1 MHFAQFLTGLQLMV
15 FFSCH
20 ETKWSALFKYCVMIC
35 CFRNWLQLD
44 ECRTNLIFVSTDG
57 TQQLHC
63 PKWVHCESSHNYSLL
78 RCTLRKHFGVF
89 IFRLAAASCRNEIE
103 DICSLQYFC
112 KISIT
117 VNYFNKQY
125 TRMKFQ
131 CMLCALKSSTFK
143 PEMNKKVTAHRND
156 ANHGQYFHGIYFW
169 IDLSVGV
176 VSFVVGILSNGTV
189 EHHTD

>member
-63 PKWVHCESSHNYSLL
+63 PKWVHCESSRSYSLL
-78 RCTLRKHFGVF
+78 RCSLRKHFGVF

-103 DICSLQYFC
+103 DICSLLYFC

-125 TRMKFQ
+125 TQMKFQ
-131 CMLCALKSSTFK
+131 CMFEIIDIQTREEQKSDGPSKWCKSWSIFS
-143 PEMNKKVTAHRND
+143 RNLFLD
-156 ANHGQYFHGIYFW
+156 WFFGRCCFICCWH
-169 IDLSVGV
+169 S
-176 VSFVVGILSNGTV
+176 
-189 EHHTD
+189 